1 MESAQAVVA
10 VAELWLWAGA
20 LAALAMLPA
29 LGRFEPAA
37 RGAWA
42 FRPLLIPGFLL
53 LWPLIL
59 WRLARRGAEDPRAR
73 HAPPL
78 RLQAG
83 AALALVAALALTT
96 ALALAVRQSPPG
108 NAPEAAPVRLTAPQ

>member
-20 LAALAMLPA
+20 LAALAVLPA

-73 HAPPL
+73 QRRAG
-78 RLQAG
+78 LQAQG
-83 AALALVAALALTT
+83 
-96 ALALAVRQSPPG
+96 RRWRWS
-108 NAPEAAPVRLTAPQ
+108 RRWR